1 MPVDR
6 WRPFARRVGTM
17 AAVVGVS
24 AVAHGAPRPDPTD
37 PAAPVPPLRY
47 ESTLK
52 SRPADGKPVPWRE
65 ANDAVARIGG
75 WRQYAREPLPG
86 AAAVSAPAPPPFV
99 ADPHRGHRAP

>member
-1 MPVDR
+1 MPVDG
-6 WRPFARRVGTM
+6 WRPVARRAGTM
-17 AAVVGVS
+17 AAVVMVS

-47 ESTLK
+47 PSTLK
-52 SRPADGKPVPWRE
+52 PRPADVKPVPWRE
-65 ANDAVARIGG
+65 ANDTVARIGG

-86 AAAVSAPAPPPFV
+86 ATAAPAASAPA